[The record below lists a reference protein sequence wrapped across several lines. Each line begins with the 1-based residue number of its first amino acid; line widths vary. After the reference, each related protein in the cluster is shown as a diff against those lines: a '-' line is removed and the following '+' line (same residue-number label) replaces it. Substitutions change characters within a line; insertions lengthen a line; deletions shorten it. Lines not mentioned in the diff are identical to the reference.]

1 MLLPYTTLT
10 YYGAA
15 AVAAVDTENPAT
27 TEAPLKK
34 WQRVN
39 LFADV
44 SGTGILSS
52 HIYTLR
58 GAAMTSLV
66 TTAQVGVLATVTKK
80 WQRMGCSID
89 VGAVPSAADAAF
101 AVFSTQ
107 FYGRS
112 FLDWQK
118 IMIAVLGS
126 KSDGFTGGA
135 GTVHFRDPADTK
147 NVVTATMDAT
157 GNRTSVTLN
166 P

>member
-1 MLLPYTTLT
+1 MPLASW
-10 YYGAA
+10 YGLHFYGSSMSAM
-15 AVAAVDTENPAT
+15 VDTENPAT

-44 SGTGILSS
+44 SSTGILSS
-52 HIYTLR
+52 HIDTLR
-58 GAAMTSLV
+58 MAAMTSLV
-66 TTAQVGVLATVTKK
+66 TTAQVGILATVTKK

-112 FLDWQK
+112 FMDWQK
-118 IMIAVLGS
+118 IMVAALAG
-126 KSDGFTGGA
+126 KSSEPTP
-135 GTVHFRDPADTK
+135 GTRHFRDPADTK
-147 NVVTATMDAT
+147 NVITATVV
-157 GNRTSVTLN
+157 GGQRTAVTTN